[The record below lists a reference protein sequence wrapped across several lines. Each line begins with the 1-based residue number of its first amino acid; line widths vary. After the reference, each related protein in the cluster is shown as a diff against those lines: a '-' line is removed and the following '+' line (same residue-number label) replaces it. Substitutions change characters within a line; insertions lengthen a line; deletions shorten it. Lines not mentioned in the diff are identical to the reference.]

1 MTEIKIIGT
10 KPSKTMVKG
19 FNPTNTL
26 RLEIHSLKKNLNLI
40 RVSPNRIE
48 EYEKLKETLSS
59 YLTLV
64 VKYHNHG
71 NYTIITEEI
80 QDTYAYAERKAEW
93 DKEKVGGY
101 LPTTFLFRMYMVD
114 NTTNKVVTDYKDNI
128 YKIMSI
134 MD

>member
-1 MTEIKIIGT
+1 MKEIKVIGT

-26 RLEIHSLKKNLNLI
+26 RLELHALKKLLNLI
-40 RVSPNRIE
+40 RKNPNRIE
-48 EYEKLKETLSS
+48 EYKNLEGDISS

-71 NYTIITEEI
+71 NYTIVTEEI
-80 QDTYAYAERKAEW
+80 QDTHSYATMKAEW
-93 DKEKVGGY
+93 NKVSLTGY

-114 NTTNKVVTDYKDNI
+114 NSNNKVVTDYKDNI